1 MIDRRSQAGV
11 VKRAGVCYLTA
22 MGMGLKDRVEEL
34 YERVEAAAA
43 RCGRSAEEI
52 AVVAVSKTVAAE
64 RVREAYDCGLRVF
77 GESRVQEAVEKAP
90 ELPKDIEWQFIG
102 HLQSNKV
109 KFLPQFADWVQS
121 VDRVEIAEKLARRY
135 HELGRTVQVLL
146 ELNTSGEDSKH
157 GFGSPQEAL
166 DAASQ
171 IAALDGVALRGAMTI
186 GPFTDDESEIRAAFA
201 VLRRFFEQLQ
211 TKLPDARLDTLSMG
225 MSNDFEYAIEEG
237 ATMIRPGSVLFG
249 PRSAR

>member
-1 MIDRRSQAGV
+1 
-11 VKRAGVCYLTA
+11 
-22 MGMGLKDRVEEL
+22 MGLKDRVQEL

-43 RCGRSAEEI
+43 RCGRSADEI
-52 AVVAVSKTVAAE
+52 AVVAVSKTVSAE
-64 RVREAYDCGLRVF
+64 GVREAYDCGVRVF

-90 ELPKDIEWQFIG
+90 ALPEDIEWHFIG

-109 KFLPQFADWVQS
+109 KFLPQFTDWVQS

-135 HELGRTVQVLL
+135 HDLGRSVQILL

-157 GFGSPQEAL
+157 GFGSAQEAL

-171 IAALDGVALRGAMTI
+171 IAALEGVTLRGAMTI

-201 VLRRFFEQLQ
+201 VLRRFFEDLQAQL
-211 TKLPDARLDTLSMG
+211 PGSRLDTLSMG

-249 PRSAR
+249 SRTTR